1 MKFKTASNIN
11 GTSLQ
16 GHIEATYSELLA
28 VFGAPTYG
36 PDDEDSDKVT
46 CAWELE
52 LEDGTVATIYDWKES
67 KTPRD
72 SYCWHIGGYGRAA
85 ETLITSIF
93 KENKPVYNSYRVG
106 YSYQV
111 TGIMTIQAE
120 SQQQAEEL
128 AMEASISNRDNESY
142 VDDTFEIVFARQL

>member
-1 MKFKTASNIN
+1 MKFKAASNIN

-16 GHIEATYSELLA
+16 GYIEASYSELVA
-28 VFGAPTYG
+28 VFGAPSYG

-52 LEDGTVATIYDWKES
+52 LEGGTVATIYDWKES

-72 SYCWHIGGYGRAA
+72 TYRWHIGGYNKAA

-93 KENKPVYNSYRVG
+93 NELKPHNNSYRVS

-111 TGIMTIQAE
+111 NGIVNVRAASRQE
-120 SQQQAEEL
+120 AEEL
-128 AMEASISNRDNESY
+128 AMEASISNRRNESY
-142 VDDTFEIVFARQL
+142 VDDTFEIVFVNNN

>member
-1 MKFKTASNIN
+1 MKFKAASNIN

-16 GHIEATYSELLA
+16 GYVEATYSELVA
-28 VFGAPTYG
+28 VFGAPSYG
-36 PDDEDSDKVT
+36 PDDADSDKVT

-52 LEDGTVATIYDWKES
+52 LEDGTIATIYDWKEER
-67 KTPRD
+67 TPRD
-72 SYCWHIGGYGRAA
+72 NHRWHIGGYSKAA
-85 ETLITSIF
+85 ETLITLIF
-93 KENKPVYNSYRVG
+93 REQKPVYKLYDVS

-111 TGIMTIQAE
+111 SGIMTIQAE

-128 AMEASISNRDNESY
+128 AMEASISNKHNESY

>member
-1 MKFKTASNIN
+1 MKFKAASNIN

-16 GHIEATYSELLA
+16 GYVEATYSELVA
-28 VFGAPTYG
+28 VFGAPSYG

-52 LEDGTVATIYDWKES
+52 LENGIVATIYDWKEER
-67 KTPRD
+67 TPRD
-72 SYCWHIGGYGRAA
+72 NHRWHIGGYNPVAA
-85 ETLITSIF
+85 TLITSIF
-93 KENKPVYNSYRVG
+93 RDHKPVYNTYRVS

-111 TGIMTIQAE
+111 SGIMTIQAE
-120 SQQQAEEL
+120 SQQQAEDL
-128 AMEASISNRDNESY
+128 AVEASISNKHNESY

>member
-16 GHIEATYSELLA
+16 GYIVATYSELVA
-28 VFGAPTYG
+28 VFGAPSYG

-46 CAWELE
+46 CSWELE
-52 LEDGTVATIYDWKES
+52 LEGGTIVTIYDWKEG

-72 SYCWHIGGYGRAA
+72 TYRWHIGGYSRAV

-93 KENKPVYNSYRVG
+93 NELKPRNNNSYQVS

-111 TGIMTIQAE
+111 QGIVNVQAA
-120 SQQQAEEL
+120 SRQQAEEL
-128 AMEASISNRDNESY
+128 AMEASISNRHNESY
-142 VDDTFEIVFARQL
+142 VDDTFEIVFVN